1 MRAQYRATASS
12 ASAAEESERS
22 ILEEAERVPRYSQ
35 GVASAPRTSQFPAAP
50 LPVTAVPARAPGGT
64 AQYVNPEGYAGRHS
78 SGDLPV
84 TSVVG
89 GNGSGGPALWDG
101 TTEWSGW
108 DTDHVSRPR
117 PPQWGGGTGGST
129 GHTGQWG
136 TTTGQWGP
144 PPVEPSGVRKGF
156 KFARRLIMWI
166 TLVSLAPILGI
177 ATLVV
182 VYTHANG
189 TTADAAAPPA
199 AKSPGVTNVDT
210 PSPAQTGPPPNLSD
224 VVGTVNQSVMNID
237 ATLGLQNAR
246 VAGTGIVLSANGL
259 VLTNNH
265 VIQGGTAITATSVLN
280 DKTFT
285 ATVVGFDRS
294 HDLAVLQLSK
304 ASGLKKI
311 SVGDSAKV
319 KVGDSII
326 AIGNAGGD
334 GGLPTSVTGTV
345 TALDQSIVATD
356 EDGQNQKRLSG
367 MIQTAADIRAGDSGG
382 PLVSRVGQFIGV
394 NTAASVD
401 PQEQATGGKGFSIP
415 SNAALAIAQQII
427 NGQAS
432 DTVHIGQTAFLGIG
446 TKEGQGG
453 ASVSSVS
460 NGGPAQK
467 AGIAGGD
474 VVKTFDGKAVD
485 GPAAITAILDK
496 HHPNDEVAITW
507 TDRQGRARSGTV
519 RLATGPA
526 G

>member
-22 ILEEAERVPRYSQ
+22 ILEEADPVPRYSQ
-35 GVASAPRTSQFPAAP
+35 GVAPAPRTAQFPAAP

-64 AQYVNPEGYAGRHS
+64 AQYVNPGGYAGRHS

-89 GNGSGGPALWDG
+89 GNAAGGPALWDG

-108 DTDHVSRPR
+108 ATDHVSRPR
-117 PPQWGGGTGGST
+117 PPQWGDGTGN
-129 GHTGQWG
+129 TGQWA
-136 TTTGQWGP
+136 TTGQWGP
-144 PPVEPSGVRKGF
+144 SPLGEPGGARKGF
-156 KFARRLIMWI
+156 KFVRRLLMWI
-166 TLVSLAPILGI
+166 MLVSLAPILGI

-189 TTADAAAPPA
+189 TPDAAGAAPA
-199 AKSPGVTNVDT
+199 ATGKSPGVTNADT
-210 PSPAQTGPPPNLSD
+210 PAPTRTGPPPNLSD
-224 VVGTVNQSVMNID
+224 VVGAVNQSVMNID

-246 VAGTGIVLSANGL
+246 VAGTGIVLSTNGL
-259 VLTNNH
+259 ILTNNH
-265 VIQGGTAITATSVLN
+265 VIQGSTAITATAVLTG
-280 DKTFT
+280 KTFT
-285 ATVVGFDRS
+285 AAVVGFDRS
-294 HDLAVLQLSK
+294 HDLAVLQLAK
-304 ASGLKKI
+304 PSGLKKI
-311 SVGDSAKV
+311 SVGDASKV
-319 KVGDSII
+319 KIGDSII

-367 MIQTAADIRAGDSGG
+367 MIQTAADIRPGDSGG

-401 PQEQATGGKGFSIP
+401 PQEQAAGGKGFSIP
-415 SNAALAIAQQII
+415 SNSALAIAQQLID
-427 NGQAS
+427 GQGS
-432 DTVHIGQTAFLGIG
+432 ETVHIGQTAFLGVS

-453 ASVSSVS
+453 APVSSAT

-467 AGIAGGD
+467 AGITGGD
-474 VVKTFDGKAVD
+474 VIKTFDGKAVD
-485 GPAAITAILDK
+485 GPAAITAILDQ
-496 HHPNDEVAITW
+496 HHPNDEVPITW
-507 TDRQGRARSGTV
+507 TDRQGRGRSGTV
-519 RLATGPA
+519 KLATGPA